1 MIRSRILY
9 RGKAVVAWLAFAL
22 LGCNELGSVSE
33 PVAEETRIY
42 NALELRLGTKGLQM
56 MAPLLKQFL
65 FMSDQ
70 TWMIPG
76 LSEPIALPGGELSM
90 CPEGC
95 ELTAQVTDLGFAL
108 ADPQYLTM
116 KMKVNVS
123 GTLNGVVSGAGGEGC
138 ELPVAW
144 LDKPMDAVLRLRV
157 HPLDHFMLFEAGGV
171 ELTLSSTDLPLSCAP
186 LAGLEALV
194 LPALTEWLADAV
206 RLNLSYFFQT
216 MMKGMSCLLCDEYTT
231 GCPDGS
237 SCDEDGFCMQD
248 GICRG
253 KPLGVVT
260 QLDIGSLVGGIL
272 PGLGVQGKIDL
283 FMAPGQPETED
294 VVPLVRHGGME
305 LRLVGRLG
313 STRNPCVPPPAASEI
328 PSLAPSPHVNFPLTI
343 PATGEG
349 YMAGV
354 GISDV
359 LMDQAL
365 FHAYQSGALCVG
377 LASDV
382 IDSLLKLDSPIGSVL
397 EGLIPSIQGL
407 THEETVPFRIQLRPT
422 RVPSV
427 QIGAGT
433 FKITP
438 EGKRLMDKPLI
449 GLSLPGLGI
458 DFYLLLSQR
467 WVRVFTVTSDI
478 QLKLGLDVTANNE
491 IIPMVDEGAITASA
505 QTIAVKHSELLQE
518 TPEQL
523 RKLMVMAIDL
533 ALPTLGNLLKPIQV
547 PALQGFQPRILM
559 IRGEAPLSDGESFGH
574 LGLYLDLESAPAA
587 VRALDTRAELI
598 SLRSP
603 PADSLAQ
610 STAISPEWPEVSVKV
625 SAEPSSVPAEYSA
638 RLDNGLWTP
647 FAPGPRVTVQSP
659 RLALIG
665 KHQLEVRSRAV
676 GDYRTLDPTPSRL
689 AVEISRPATVV
700 RFWGGKGAPSPAG
713 PIGQPSLSLEE
724 QNPTQSATGCGCSVS
739 AGRPFES
746 SLGLWLL
753 AFAALLCA
761 ARRRC

>member
-1 MIRSRILY
+1 MIRSRTLY
-9 RGKAVVAWLAFAL
+9 GRKVLVAWSAL
-22 LGCNELGSVSE
+22 VTLGCAELGSVSE

-42 NALELRLGTKGLQM
+42 NALELRLGSKGLQM
-56 MAPLLKQFL
+56 IAPLLKQFL

-70 TWMIPG
+70 TWLIPG
-76 LSEPIALPGGELSM
+76 LSEPIALPGGELSL
-90 CPEGC
+90 CEEGC
-95 ELTAQVTDLGFAL
+95 ELTAQVTDLGIAL

-123 GTLNGVVSGAGGEGC
+123 GTLNGVVSGADGEGC
-138 ELPVAW
+138 ELPINWV
-144 LDKPMDAVLRLRV
+144 DKPMDAVLRLRV
-157 HPLDHFMLFEAGGV
+157 HPLDHFMLFEADGV
-171 ELTLSSTDLPLSCAP
+171 ELTLSPSDLPLSCAP
-186 LAGLEALV
+186 LAGLEAVV
-194 LPALTEWLADAV
+194 LPVLSEWLADAV
-206 RLNLSYFFQT
+206 RLNLGFFFQT

-231 GCPDGS
+231 GCPEGS

-248 GICRG
+248 GLCRG
-253 KPLGVVT
+253 KPLGLVT
-260 QLDIGSLVGGIL
+260 QLELGSLVGGIL
-272 PGLGVQGKIDL
+272 PGLAVQGKIDL

-294 VVPLVRHGGME
+294 VAPLVRQGGME

-313 STRNPCVPPPAASEI
+313 STRNPCVPLPAASEV
-328 PSLAPSPHVNFPLTI
+328 PSLAPSPHLSFPLTI
-343 PATGEG
+343 PTTGEG
-349 YMAGV
+349 YMAGI

-382 IDSLLKLDSPIGSVL
+382 VDGLLKLDSPIGSVL

-407 THEETVPFRIQLRPT
+407 TYDETVPFRIQLRPT

-458 DFYLLLSQR
+458 DFYLLLTQR

-478 QLKLGLDVTANNE
+478 QLKLGLDVTPDNE
-491 IIPMVDEGAITASA
+491 IIPMVDESAITASA

-547 PALQGFQPRILM
+547 PALQGFQPHILM
-559 IRGEAPLSDGESFGH
+559 IRGEAPLADGKSFGY
-574 LGLYLDLESAPAA
+574 LGLYVDLDTAPGA
-587 VRALDTRAELI
+587 VRRLDTRAELI
-598 SLRSP
+598 GLRAP
-603 PADSLAQ
+603 PEGSLAQ
-610 STAISPEWPEVSVKV
+610 NTAISPEWPEVSVKV
-625 SAEPSSVPAEYSA
+625 SAEPASVPAEYSV

-647 FAPGPRVTVQSP
+647 FAPGPRVTLQSP
-659 RLALIG
+659 RLALVG
-665 KHQLEVRSRAV
+665 KHELEVRSRAV

-689 AVEISRPATVV
+689 AVEVSRPVTVV
-700 RFWGGKGAPSPAG
+700 RLAGGKGTPGPAG
-713 PIGQPSLSLEE
+713 PIGRPSLSLEE
-724 QNPTQSATGCGCSVS
+724 QNPAPVASGCGCSVS
-739 AGRPFES
+739 ADRPFES
-746 SLGLWLL
+746 SFGLWLL
-753 AFAALLCA
+753 ALAALLAA